1 MPSYAYLCPKCGHE
15 FDARQRMTE
24 PPLTNCPSP
33 ECDGVPK
40 RQIAGATTF
49 VLLGKGWYKDGY

>member
-1 MPSYAYLCPKCGHE
+1 MTTYSYLCPKCGHE
-15 FDARQRMTE
+15 FDAKQRISE

-33 ECDGVPK
+33 ACDGVPK
-40 RQIAGATTF
+40 RQIQPASF